1 MQASQQNKP
10 PTFQLRLFLI
20 AAGLLILG
28 WIAGEA
34 NFYFG
39 QPDSELREQLA
50 QQALDGAVLT
60 FREAESALI
69 ADTRRLKSTIQ
80 PLLTT
85 GQEADPT
92 RIYNR
97 LRSESGFRG
106 ISVFRDRNL
115 FTWSGNPITYLPS
128 VGTEEVFTNV
138 VQSGFVI
145 YFVSQITFFQDDG
158 TRYDIVTTRLIRRSG
173 ASPQL
178 LTRQYDLTREW
189 AKEQTFPVHYR
200 FFDLNTGPVTARVRT
215 LGTASVDSVGFVT
228 VSTADFPA
236 IARDWE
242 RNMAQFRWVVITL
255 LAFLIW
261 WGLLI
266 WMKTGKAGGR
276 ASAAVASAGT
286 LTIWGIMSFLELPF
300 IRLLRDAGGFDLTNQ
315 LQLLFDSFFISAAGL
330 LLVVQLAKHAGRDS
344 GKDRKWSVLTFIGIA
359 SGVVFGSAW
368 SLSRVYEVILL
379 TQTGVT
385 DLRVFPA
392 LQTWIVY
399 LASLILT
406 GTAVYLIFQLCR
418 FGRKTMGRFLFYTLW
433 FAAVCAGAF
442 LFYLIHTDAALLPV
456 FFWAKYLGILV
467 ILVLISASDR
477 MQHFSPL
484 SIPRPRAIALLIFLV
499 TLIQLPLY
507 FDASIQKENETM
519 LRMAV
524 NYATTGTD
532 EAEEISRELIRKL
545 LEDGVITQV
554 QTLEA
559 APAFPVQAVA
569 QFRQQVSRQIQPEW
583 GSYTIMAFLLDGRL
597 NIIADYGSQP
607 SFMDRFSSSFHD
619 EVRNF
624 IRYSLQRP
632 FARLPIIE
640 TENRFRGFPIFIK
653 GLQSIPSDFP
663 TQPSWLVTFVL
674 VEGNSFGRPVNDAL
688 AFHERDRESWNRFV
702 VTEYVDG
709 RRNRSTSALRTP
721 LLSERHLLTEEL
733 TPAPGAQIIRRS
745 ATDRAAYRKLIYG
758 FDERTA
764 VMVTVRDVT
773 FLNYIFSGFRF
784 FVALLIVSLL
794 AWQIRSIFTK
804 TGLPWSG
811 RIFSRRFQDR
821 ILDSYLIATLLFM
834 IALAVVTEYIVG
846 LQNIRIAEQELYR
859 NLSAVETRLINQ
871 RDGSLSRSDAIQLEE
886 VDIMLFEGGRLTQ
899 TTAPEIFRLQLIS
912 DFMPFESYTNIFSNH
927 QTTVFQPFSIGEL
940 SVLMGYRAF
949 FENGEVRI
957 VIGIPAY
964 TRSAIYEQ
972 EFLQTT
978 TYLIAFYIIIFIF
991 FTGIAW
997 GVSRKLTQPLSE
1009 FESGLKRISAGDLDT
1024 TIPVSSDDEI
1034 GELARAYN
1042 EMVLDLRN
1050 VRAELAEAERD
1061 AAWSEMARQIAHEIK
1076 NPLTPMKLSIQHLQ
1090 RQMAMGDRSMEELK
1104 PAIEK
1109 LSGML
1114 VNQIES
1120 LNRIAGDFSAF
1131 AKPLTGKQE
1140 KRDLNELITETLPLF
1155 EQHQQIAFRF
1165 SASPEPSLV
1174 FGSSDEIKRVFIN
1187 LIKNAIE
1194 AMPQGGLITLS
1205 VQQQHN
1211 GWMVSIADTGTG
1223 MAPEVLEN
1231 IFAPNFSTKTSGTGL
1246 GLAICKKIMDAHSG
1260 HISVQSDEAA
1270 GTTFSLWFPVYREN

>member
-1 MQASQQNKP
+1 M
-10 PTFQLRLFLI
+10 PTTLPKQPYPNQLRLFL
-20 AAGLLILG
+20 LLAVLLLFG
-28 WIAGEA
+28 WITGEA

-39 QPDSELREQLA
+39 QPEPELREQLA
-50 QQALDGAVLT
+50 VQALDGAVNT
-60 FREAESALI
+60 FREAEALLVS
-69 ADTRRLKSTIQ
+69 DTRRVKAVIL
-80 PLLTT
+80 PLLTIDV
-85 GQEADPT
+85 QPDPL

-97 LRSESGFRG
+97 ISSESGFRG
-106 ISVFRDRNL
+106 ISVFRNRNL

-128 VGTEEVFTNV
+128 LDAGEVFTDV
-138 VQSGFVI
+138 VQSGFVV
-145 YFVSQITFFQDDG
+145 YFVNQLTFFTEDG
-158 TRYDIVTTRLIRRSG
+158 TRYDIVTTRLIRRTG

-178 LTRQYDLTREW
+178 LTRQYDLTQSW
-189 AKEQTFPVHYR
+189 AQEQAFPVHYR
-200 FFDLNTGPVTARVRT
+200 FFDLNTGPVTARMRA
-215 LGTASVDSVGFVT
+215 LNTASVDSVGFVT

-236 IARDWE
+236 IVRDWE
-242 RNMAQFRWVVITL
+242 RSMAQFRWLVISL
-255 LAFLIW
+255 LGFLIW
-261 WGLLI
+261 WGVLLWI
-266 WMKTGKAGGR
+266 TVRQPAGIISPGLG
-276 ASAAVASAGT
+276 AAAT
-286 LTIWGIMSFLELPF
+286 LAIWGLLSGLNLPF
-300 IRLLRDAGGFDLTNQ
+300 PRLLRDVSGFDLTTQ
-315 LQLLFDSFFISAAGL
+315 LQLLFDSLFISAAAL
-330 LLVVQLAKHAGRDS
+330 LLVIQLLRLKQEGIAQ
-344 GKDRKWSVLTFIGIA
+344 KWSYPVFTFIAA
-359 SGVVFGSAW
+359 SAFFGSAW
-368 SLSRVYEVILL
+368 SLNRVYEVILI

-385 DLRVFPA
+385 DLRVFPT
-392 LQTWIVY
+392 LPTWIVY
-399 LASLILT
+399 FSSLALT
-406 GTAVYLIFQLCR
+406 GTAVYLLFQLTR
-418 FGRKTMGRFLFYTLW
+418 FGMRHFPKLVLYVLW
-433 FAAVCAGAF
+433 VMAAVAGSACFAF
-442 LFYLIHTDAALLPV
+442 TGSAAESLPV
-456 FFWAKYLGILV
+456 IFWVKYLLILLA
-467 ILVLISASDR
+467 IIFISGLTW
-477 MQHFSPL
+477 MQHLSPL
-484 SIPRPRAIALLIFLV
+484 SIPGPRAVTLLIFLV
-499 TLIQLPLY
+499 TLILLPLY

-524 NYATTGTD
+524 NYATTDTE
-532 EAEEISRELIRKL
+532 EAEQISRELIRKL

-554 QTLEA
+554 QSLEA
-559 APAFPVQAVA
+559 SPAFPVQAVA

-619 EVRNF
+619 EVRSF
-624 IRYSLQRP
+624 IRHSLQRP

-640 TENRFRGFPIFIK
+640 ADDRFRGFPIFIK

-709 RRNRSTSALRTP
+709 RRTRTTSALRTP
-721 LLSERHLLTEEL
+721 LLAERHLLTDAL
-733 TPAPGAQIIRRS
+733 TPATGQQLIKRRL
-745 ATDRAAYRKLIYG
+745 TDRAAYRKLIYG
-758 FDERTA
+758 IDEQTT

-794 AWQIRSIFTK
+794 LWQIRSLFQK
-804 TGLPWSG
+804 PGLPWSG
-811 RIFSRRFQDR
+811 RFFSRRFQDR

-834 IALAVVTEYIVG
+834 IALAFVTEYIVG
-846 LQNIRIAEQELYR
+846 LQNVRIAEQELYR

-871 RDGSLSRSDAIQLEE
+871 RTGGMSRSDAIQLEE
-886 VDIMLFEGGRLTQ
+886 VDIMLFENGRLSQ
-899 TTAPEIFRLQLIS
+899 TTAPEIFRLQLIP

-940 SVLMGYRAF
+940 SVLMGFRAF
-949 FENGEVRI
+949 FENGEVQS

-978 TYLIAFYIIIFIF
+978 TYLIAFYIIIFMF

-997 GVSRKLTQPLSE
+997 GVSRKLTQPLAE

-1090 RQMAMGDRSMEELK
+1090 RQMAMGERPMEELR

-1109 LSGML
+1109 LTAML

-1131 AKPLTGKQE
+1131 AKPLTGKQD
-1140 KRDLNELITETLPLF
+1140 KRDLNVLITETLALF
-1155 EQHQQIAFRF
+1155 EQHQQIEFRF
-1165 SASPEPSLV
+1165 SASPEPSWV

-1194 AMPQGGLITLS
+1194 AMPQGG
-1205 VQQQHN
+1205 
-1211 GWMVSIADTGTG
+1211 MVSIGVNQQSGAHQVLITDTGAG
-1223 MAPEVLEN
+1223 MPPELLDS

-1246 GLAICKKIMDAHSG
+1246 GLAICKKIMDAHDGSIGVSSG
-1260 HISVQSDEAA
+1260 ENS
-1270 GTTFSLWFPVYREN
+1270 GTTFELRFPVYAEKG

>member
-1 MQASQQNKP
+1 MQASRQKS
-10 PTFQLRLFLI
+10 PTTLQLRFFLI
-20 AAGLLILG
+20 LAGLLLLG
-28 WIAGEA
+28 WVAGEA

-39 QPDSELREQLA
+39 KPDFELREQLA
-50 QQALDGAVLT
+50 GQALDGAVAT
-60 FREAESALI
+60 FREAESELV
-69 ADTRRLKSTIQ
+69 ADSRRVKAAIQ

-85 GQEADPT
+85 DPEPDPL

-97 LRSESGFRG
+97 IRSEIGFRG

-128 VGTEEVFTNV
+128 VGNGEVFTNV
-138 VQSGFVI
+138 VQSGFVV
-145 YFVSQITFFQDDG
+145 YFVTQLTFFQDDG
-158 TRYDIVTTRLIRRSG
+158 TRYDIVTTRLIRRTG

-178 LTRQYDLTREW
+178 LTRQYDLTQSW
-189 AKEQTFPVHYR
+189 AKEQAFPVHYR
-200 FFDLNTGPVTARVRT
+200 FFDLNTGPVSARLRP

-236 IARDWE
+236 ILRDWE
-242 RNMAQFRWVVITL
+242 RNMAQFRWIVISL
-255 LAFLIW
+255 LGLLIW
-261 WGLLI
+261 WGVLLWMHTQKPAGRASPGVAAGGTLLI
-266 WMKTGKAGGR
+266 WWML
-276 ASAAVASAGT
+276 ST
-286 LTIWGIMSFLELPF
+286 LNLPF
-300 IRLLRDAGGFDLTNQ
+300 IRLLRDVSGFDLTLQ
-315 LQLLFDSFFISAAGL
+315 LQLLFDSVFLSAAGL
-330 LLVVQLAKHAGRDS
+330 LLVVQLSKSEQREGGAAKRLLLFGGLAA
-344 GKDRKWSVLTFIGIA
+344 VT
-359 SGVVFGSAW
+359 VFGSAW
-368 SLSRVYEVILL
+368 SLARVYELIML

-392 LQTWIVY
+392 LPTWIVSF
-399 LASLILT
+399 ASLALT
-406 GTAVYLIFQLCR
+406 GTAVYLIFQLSR
-418 FGRKTMGRFLFYTLW
+418 FGCRLASKPVFWLIWLAS
-433 FAAVCAGAF
+433 AAAGAF
-442 LFYLIHTDAALLPV
+442 LFVLVKSPSDVLPAL
-456 FFWAKYLGILV
+456 FWAKYLFILFL
-467 ILVLISASDR
+467 LVLLSSSQWL
-477 MQHFSPL
+477 QHFTPL
-484 SIPRPRAIALLIFLV
+484 SIPRPRAITLLIFLV
-499 TLIQLPLY
+499 TLILLPLY

-524 NYATTGTD
+524 NYATTDTD
-532 EAEEISRELIRKL
+532 EAEEISRELIRRL

-559 APAFPVQAVA
+559 TPAFPVQAVA

-619 EVRNF
+619 EVRSF
-624 IRYSLQRP
+624 IRRSLQRP

-640 TENRFRGFPIFIK
+640 ADDRFRGFPIFIK

-709 RRNRSTSALRTP
+709 RRTRTTSALRTP
-721 LLSERHLLTEEL
+721 LLAERHLLSEEL
-733 TPAPGAQIIRRS
+733 TPAAGEQLIQRRL
-745 ATDRAAYRKLIYG
+745 TDRAAYRKLIYG

-794 AWQIRSIFTK
+794 LWQIKSMFARP
-804 TGLPWSG
+804 GVPWKG
-811 RIFSRRFQDR
+811 RFLSRRLQDR

-834 IALAVVTEYIVG
+834 IALALVTEYIVG
-846 LQNIRIAEQELYR
+846 LQNVRIAEQELYR

-871 RDGSLSRSDAIQLEE
+871 RTGGMSRSDAIQLEE
-886 VDIMLFEGGRLTQ
+886 VDIMLFENGRLTQ
-899 TTAPEIFRLQLIS
+899 TTAPEIFRLQLIP

-940 SVLMGYRAF
+940 SVLMGFRAF
-949 FENGEVRI
+949 FENGEVQS

-978 TYLIAFYIIIFIF
+978 TYLIAFYIIIFMF

-997 GVSRKLTQPLSE
+997 GVSRKLTQPLAE

-1090 RQMAMGDRSMEELK
+1090 RQMAMGERPMEELR

-1109 LSGML
+1109 LTAML

-1131 AKPLTGKQE
+1131 AKPLTGKQD
-1140 KRDLNELITETLPLF
+1140 KRDLNVLITETLALF
-1155 EQHQQIAFRF
+1155 EQHQQIEFRF
-1165 SASPEPSLV
+1165 SASPEPSWV

-1194 AMPQGGLITLS
+1194 AMPQGG
-1205 VQQQHN
+1205 
-1211 GWMVSIADTGTG
+1211 MVSIGVNQQSGAHQVLITDTGAG
-1223 MAPEVLEN
+1223 MPPELLDS

-1246 GLAICKKIMDAHSG
+1246 GLAICKKIMDAHDGSIGVSSG
-1260 HISVQSDEAA
+1260 ENS
-1270 GTTFSLWFPVYREN
+1270 GTTFELRFPVYAEKG

>member
-1 MQASQQNKP
+1 M
-10 PTFQLRLFLI
+10 T
-20 AAGLLILG
+20 GLLMLG

-39 QPDSELREQLA
+39 QPDSDLREQLA

-60 FREAESALI
+60 FREAENSLI
-69 ADTRRLKSTIQ
+69 TDTRRLKATIQ
-80 PLLTT
+80 PLLIT
-85 GQEADPT
+85 GAEPDPL

-97 LRSESGFRG
+97 LRGETGFRG

-128 VGTEEVFTNV
+128 MGTEEVFTNV

-145 YFVSQITFFQDDG
+145 YFVGQLTFFLEDG
-158 TRYDIVTTRLIRRSG
+158 TRYDIVTTRLIRRTG

-178 LTRQYDLTREW
+178 LTRQYDLTQTW
-189 AKEQTFPVHYR
+189 AKEQAFPVHFR
-200 FFDLNTGPVTARVRT
+200 FFDLNTGPVTARMRP
-215 LGTASVDSVGFVT
+215 LGTTSVDSVGFVT

-236 IARDWE
+236 IVREWE
-242 RNMAQFRWVVITL
+242 RDMAQFRWVVITL

-261 WGLLI
+261 WGLLM
-266 WMKTGKAGGR
+266 WMKLGKPVGR
-276 ASAAVASAGT
+276 ASPAFAAAAT
-286 LTIWGIMSFLELPF
+286 LTIWAVLSGLNLPF
-300 IRLLRDAGGFDLTNQ
+300 IRLLRDVSGFDLTNQ
-315 LQLLFDSFFISAAGL
+315 LQLLFDSIFISAAGL
-330 LLVVQLAKHAGRDS
+330 LLVVQLARL
-344 GKDRKWSVLTFIGIA
+344 DRRETDKKWLLLTFWSIA
-359 SGVVFGSAW
+359 AAVVFGSAW
-368 SLSRVYEVILL
+368 SLGRVYELILI

-392 LQTWIVY
+392 LPTWIVY
-399 LASLILT
+399 LSSLALT
-406 GTAVYLIFQLCR
+406 GTAVYLIFQLSR
-418 FGRKTMGRFLFYTLW
+418 FGSRLAPGFLIYSVW
-433 FAAVCAGAF
+433 IAAILTGAAF
-442 LFYLIHTDAALLPV
+442 FYLTHSKAGLLPV
-456 FFWAKYLGILV
+456 LFWTKYLFILIV
-467 ILVLISASDR
+467 LVLLSASDR

-499 TLIQLPLY
+499 TLILLPLY

-524 NYATTGTD
+524 NYATTDTD

-619 EVRNF
+619 EVRSF
-624 IRYSLQRP
+624 IRHSLQRP

-640 TENRFRGFPIFIK
+640 AEDRFKGFPIFIK

-721 LLSERHLLTEEL
+721 LLAERHLLTDDL
-733 TPAPGAQIIRRS
+733 TPKPGEQIIRRRV
-745 ATDRAAYRKLIYG
+745 TDRAAYRKLIYG
-758 FDERTA
+758 FDERIA

-794 AWQIRSIFTK
+794 AWQIRSIFSK
-804 TGLPWSG
+804 PGLPWSG
-811 RIFSRRFQDR
+811 RIFTRRFQDR

-834 IALAVVTEYIVG
+834 IALALVTEYIVG
-846 LQNIRIAEQELYR
+846 LQNVRIAEQELYR

-871 RDGSLSRSDAIQLEE
+871 RDGGLSRADAIQLEE
-886 VDIMLFEGGRLTQ
+886 VDIMLFDGGRLAQ
-899 TTAPEIFRLQLIS
+899 TTAPEIFRLQLMP
-912 DFMPFESYTNIFSNH
+912 DFMPFESYTNIFGNH

-940 SVLMGYRAF
+940 SVLMGFRAF
-949 FENGEVRI
+949 FENGEVQS

-978 TYLIAFYIIIFIF
+978 TYLIAFYIIIFMF

-997 GVSRKLTQPLSE
+997 VVSRKLTQPLSE

-1061 AAWSEMARQIAHEIK
+1061 AAWSEMARQVAHEIK

-1090 RQMAMGDRSMEELK
+1090 RQMMMGDRSMEDLK

-1109 LSGML
+1109 LTGML

-1120 LNRIAGDFSAF
+1120 LNRIAGDFSTF
-1131 AKPLTGKQE
+1131 AKPLTGRQE
-1140 KRDLNELITETLPLF
+1140 KRDLNVLITETLALF
-1155 EQHQQIAFRF
+1155 EQHQQIEFRF
-1165 SASPEPSLV
+1165 SASPEASWF
-1174 FGSSDEIKRVFIN
+1174 FGSSDEIKRIFIN

-1194 AMPQGGLITLS
+1194 AMPMGGLITLS
-1205 VQQQHN
+1205 VKPEGS
-1211 GWMVSIADTGTG
+1211 GWMVSISDTGTG
-1223 MAPEVLEN
+1223 MPPDVLEN

-1246 GLAICKKIMDAHSG
+1246 GLAICKKIMDAHNGS
-1260 HISVQSDEAA
+1260 ISVQSGENS
-1270 GTTFSLWFPVYREN
+1270 GTTFSLWFPVYAED